1 MGEDGDEG
9 SGATG
14 ESVSLAA
21 AKTRNKVVA
30 LTNIKVRFDDE
41 MVINEGDFI
50 VGLMYSAAIDIEV
63 SISLV
68 DRPI

>member
-1 MGEDGDEG
+1 M
-9 SGATG
+9 
-14 ESVSLAA
+14 SLALRGHA
-21 AKTRNKVVA
+21 YPTETRNKKVS
-30 LTNIKVRFDDE
+30 LTIVEVDFDDE
-41 MVINEGDFI
+41 MIIEEGEFI